1 MENFIL
7 VAVVGESPAIL
18 TETVWAL
25 AQEEPPVIPE
35 EVVAITTLTGKSKIN
50 EMLFGDD
57 AVWEELRCTFGKA
70 AEGKLRFGAEDT
82 IKVIGDGLESYADI
96 ATPRQNEQAADFIL
110 RSLRQYTEDPST
122 TVIASIA
129 GGRKTMSA
137 LMLACMS
144 LLGRE
149 QDRVCHVLADETF
162 LRDHRDFCFP
172 KNKREE
178 KAAAIQ
184 LSDIPFIRVRGWY
197 EQESGKAPASYS
209 HMVSLFRKSAP
220 AAIVYPHVRIDYMEG
235 IIQVDGEPIRTSP
248 LEFLLILTLAER
260 FLIPAR
266 SYASWDDVQCE
277 VDEIMQEEHPFG
289 CGWHE
294 KVLGTEYRTK
304 RWSAVASELRSKKLN
319 GRPFARN
326 LVPGPGDHIDYPPEK
341 LEIIGRQQT
350 SE

>member
-1 MENFIL
+1 MENYIL

-25 AQEEPPVIPE
+25 AREEPPVIPE
-35 EVVAITTLTGKSKIN
+35 EVVAITTLTGESRIIEN
-50 EMLFGDD
+50 LFGED
-57 AVWEELRCTFGKA
+57 AVWEGLRRTLGKA
-70 AEGKLRFGAEDT
+70 AEGKLRFGAEAS
-82 IKVIGDGLESYADI
+82 IQVIGDGRESYADI
-96 ATPRQNEQAADFIL
+96 ATPVQNEQAADFIL
-110 RSLRQYTEDPST
+110 KTLRSYTEDPSA

-149 QDRVCHVLADETF
+149 QDRVCHVLAEEAF

-197 EQESGKAPASYS
+197 EQESGKVPASYS

-220 AAIVYPHVRIDYMEG
+220 AAIVEEKVVFDSKAKRLWIGNAG
-235 IIQVDGEPIRTSP
+235 IPLSENEYCAAEAFIRDRLGGHFSPLQELVDGSVDANDTFRRNLSSVRSKIKRTVSKQMADRLVPDAKERKYLYRNIQFNPRRPRTS
-248 LEFLLILTLAER
+248 E
-260 FLIPAR
+260 
-266 SYASWDDVQCE
+266 
-277 VDEIMQEEHPFG
+277 
-289 CGWHE
+289 
-294 KVLGTEYRTK
+294 
-304 RWSAVASELRSKKLN
+304 
-319 GRPFARN
+319 
-326 LVPGPGDHIDYPPEK
+326 
-341 LEIIGRQQT
+341 
-350 SE
+350 